1 MRNGRHGV
9 HNLRHLYFLGEEDSL
24 LEKATGNVL

>member
-9 HNLRHLYFLGEEDSL
+9 HNLRLLYFLGEEGSL
-24 LEKATGNVL
+24 LEEAIGNVL